1 MVTDETYL
9 QAEMIWKL
17 NRSIFRQVKNH
28 SFFRDINWET
38 LARQKVVSVLF
49 FKYLE
54 VMFFFFFNSSYHH
67 IWTLS
72 KFSYSLQA
80 MFIPSGE
87 AHDTSYFLSRY
98 IWNPE
103 GENVHGGSDFEDL
116 TDTCSSG
123 SFSNTHDDDV
133 STYCSWKLLLSLC
146 IYCFQFI
153 VTWTWL

>member
-54 VMFFFFFNSSYHH
+54 VMFFFFLIVVIIISEHLVSSL
-67 IWTLS
+67 I
-72 KFSYSLQA
+72 
-80 MFIPSGE
+80 
-87 AHDTSYFLSRY
+87 LSRLCSFHREKHMTRVIFWAVIY
-98 IWNPE
+98 GIQKVKMFMEAVTLRTWQTHAAV
-103 GENVHGGSDFEDL
+103 VHSAIHMM
-116 TDTCSSG
+116 TM
-123 SFSNTHDDDV
+123 
-133 STYCSWKLLLSLC
+133 
-146 IYCFQFI
+146 
-153 VTWTWL
+153 